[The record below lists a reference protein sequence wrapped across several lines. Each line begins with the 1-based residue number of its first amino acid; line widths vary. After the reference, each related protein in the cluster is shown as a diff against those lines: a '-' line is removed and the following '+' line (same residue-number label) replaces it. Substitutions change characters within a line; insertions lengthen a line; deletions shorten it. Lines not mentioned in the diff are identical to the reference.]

1 MSKARI
7 SGVQAEN
14 VVSFYGASSAVQ
26 EISPAVLPDVRQL
39 KKDFVDAGGR
49 IESRREQIHRQA
61 KEQGH
66 AEGFEIGYREGREI
80 GVAEAYRSTHEERH
94 TLIESQITEYGQFL
108 ERQGD
113 LMRKAMD
120 EWFGNAERELGNI
133 AVVIAERIIRREL
146 ELAPETVLTMAREAI
161 AEVNHSSR
169 VRILVNPQDRPFL
182 EGYQDK
188 LKQVSSSV
196 ESIELVDD
204 PNISSGVMI
213 VTEGGNID
221 VRVETHLRNL
231 LERILGEA
239 A

>member
-1 MSKARI
+1 M
-7 SGVQAEN
+7 
-14 VVSFYGASSAVQ
+14 
-26 EISPAVLPDVRQL
+26 
-39 KKDFVDAGGR
+39 
-49 IESRREQIHRQA
+49 
-61 KEQGH
+61 
-66 AEGFEIGYREGREI
+66 
-80 GVAEAYRSTHEERH
+80 
-94 TLIESQITEYGQFL
+94 
-108 ERQGD
+108 
-113 LMRKAMD
+113 
-120 EWFGNAERELGNI
+120 
-133 AVVIAERIIRREL
+133 IAERIIRREL

-169 VRILVNPQDRPFL
+169 VKILVNPQDRPFL